1 MAYTLTNAEKASL
14 ERERN
19 SLQETLDNYDSDS
32 FLAALDAGITEAENV
47 NNAAFKVWESS
58 AGSSDGVTPRELV
71 LGRLDGILIN
81 NPVPFGDL
89 VETNNGT
96 LFRMGTIR
104 LVIDQIQQ
112 NAPLNPTFFENS
124 DRIRLNT
131 NRYYPDVDDR
141 AADSIKPDSDS
152 RNVFPDHPWFA
163 YAAGQGVIRDYGELV
178 TLYQSG
184 IFGDGGKGTNA
195 MGIGGIP
202 GSGTTG
208 EAIDGD
214 AQTSIDDG
222 GVACTIGDNER
233 FFIAMSNY
241 LSTSHAEGSLA
252 GGTNTVSSVSNLSV
266 QGTTIGGTA
275 RLFSETPSTSGSTGT
290 PTYEP
295 KVNDIL
301 SLNGGIIRI
310 VQVTAVSAACPTTM
324 SGTPPTSSSTCNRT
338 TDIRYVIL
346 NRTNPSPGNFSAVT
360 QGAQGIT
367 GTKRADYLALK
378 RFTTPITKT
387 VSLIDTPAI
396 NTQAE
401 ITTEIAKIIAE
412 LGTQSSLIYK
422 TKYDIANT
430 MCNWNNGTISALAAR
445 RFTKSNLLSMTRGGN
460 EPNEYSRTREKIE
473 ELQSILDGS
482 S

>member
-152 RNVFPDHPWFA
+152 RNVFPDHPWFG
-163 YAAGQGVIRDYGELV
+163 YASGQGVIRDYGELV

-184 IFGDGGKGTNA
+184 IFDDGGKGTNA
-195 MGIGGIP
+195 TGIGGNA
-202 GSGTTG
+202 S
-208 EAIDGD
+208 DGD
-214 AQTSIDDG
+214 TQTSIDDG
-222 GVACTIGDNER
+222 GIACFVGDNER

-241 LSTSHAEGSLA
+241 LSTAHSTGAISGTNTVTGVNNIEVRGTNVGGIASLSSTASGSGTTEPATYSPSVNDVLSLA
-252 GGTNTVSSVSNLSV
+252 GGIIRVVAIVSGGTPSCVFTPPGMGGGTGSTTCTTNTN
-266 QGTTIGGTA
+266 I
-275 RLFSETPSTSGSTGT
+275 
-290 PTYEP
+290 
-295 KVNDIL
+295 K
-301 SLNGGIIRI
+301 
-310 VQVTAVSAACPTTM
+310 
-324 SGTPPTSSSTCNRT
+324 
-338 TDIRYVIL
+338 YVIL
-346 NRTNPSPGNFSAVT
+346 SQANPGNGAFTNGS

-387 VSLIDTPAI
+387 VLLIDTPAI

-401 ITTEIAKIIAE
+401 ITTEIAKIITE

>member
-1 MAYTLTNAEKASL
+1 MAYTLTNAEKASI
-14 ERERN
+14 ERERD
-19 SLQETLDNYDSDS
+19 SLQETLDNYDSDA

-58 AGSSDGVTPRELV
+58 VGTSDGTDPRERV
-71 LGRLDGILIN
+71 LGQLDGILIN
-81 NPVPFGDL
+81 NGVPFADL
-89 VETNNGT
+89 VESTNGT
-96 LFRMGTIR
+96 LFRMGSIR

-163 YAAGQGVIRDYGELV
+163 YTPGQGSIRDYGELV

-184 IFGDGGKGTNA
+184 IFGTGGKGTNA
-195 MGIGGIP
+195 TGTGGNA
-202 GSGTTG
+202 SDGT
-208 EAIDGD
+208 
-214 AQTSIDDG
+214 AQTSILDG
-222 GVACTIGDNER
+222 SQACFVGDNER

-241 LSTSHAEGSLA
+241 LSTAHSTGAIV
-252 GGTNTVSSVSNLSV
+252 GTNTVTGVNNISV
-266 QGTTIGGTA
+266 QGSTNIGGTA
-275 RLFSETPSTSGSTGT
+275 TLSSTATSSSSP
-290 PTYEP
+290 PTYSP
-295 KVNDIL
+295 SVNDVL
-301 SLNGGIIRI
+301 SLGGGIIRI
-310 VQVTAVSAACPTTM
+310 VAFTSGPSTSCSTTGMPPNEMTTCTTTA
-324 SGTPPTSSSTCNRT
+324 G
-338 TDIRYVIL
+338 IRYVIL
-346 NRTNPSPGNFSAVT
+346 SRANPSNGTFSNAS
-360 QGAQGIT
+360 QGAQGTT

-378 RFTTPITKT
+378 RFTNPIP
-387 VSLIDTPAI
+387 VGLGVIATPAI

-401 ITTEIAKIIAE
+401 ITTETAKIIAE
-412 LGTQSSLIYK
+412 LGTQNSLIYK

-445 RFTKSNLLSMTRGGN
+445 RFTKSNLLSMARGGN
-460 EPNEYSRTREKIE
+460 EPNEYSRTLEKIE